1 MKYLCQNLMYI
12 DCIKSI
18 NLNCTI
24 IYFLGNYIQ
33 SKGIKKLSKK
43 MHYITNLQS
52 LYLCGNELNDND
64 MYTICKNFKY
74 TSNLR
79 EIELDCIINVIFR

>member
-1 MKYLCQNLMYI
+1 
-12 DCIKSI
+12 
-18 NLNCTI
+18 
-24 IYFLGNYIQ
+24 
-33 SKGIKKLSKK
+33 

-74 TSNLR
+74 ISNLR